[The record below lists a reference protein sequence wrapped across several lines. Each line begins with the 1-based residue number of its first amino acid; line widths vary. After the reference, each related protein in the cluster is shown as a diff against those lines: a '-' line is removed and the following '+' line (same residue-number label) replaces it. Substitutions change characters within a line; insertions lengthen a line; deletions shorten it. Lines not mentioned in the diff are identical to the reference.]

1 MLRKNSIKQLCL
13 VLCVCSIGSY
23 GQEVI
28 FPWVVYYG
36 STASSKAFEPY
47 NPIVLDSEAH
57 PDLEPLLNMKKEV
70 LGYVNMAEMIETD
83 PLFSTFKTKKL
94 LIQKNPQWPRTWAV
108 DIRDP
113 IWKALLLNTVI
124 PKVVSQGFTGL
135 FLDQLD
141 VALELEELDSNKYK
155 GMKQAAI
162 DLVIAIKTKFPGKR
176 MMMNRAYE
184 ILSDVGSFI
193 DYELAET
200 LYTMYDFTTK
210 KCHIRAE
217 DAFEWQLAKLNSA
230 RSTFP
235 HLAVFSLEYFDP
247 KDTLIYD
254 KIYKL
259 ERKMCIRPYI
269 SVPALD
275 RIVREPAR

>member
-1 MLRKNSIKQLCL
+1 
-13 VLCVCSIGSY
+13 VCSIGSY